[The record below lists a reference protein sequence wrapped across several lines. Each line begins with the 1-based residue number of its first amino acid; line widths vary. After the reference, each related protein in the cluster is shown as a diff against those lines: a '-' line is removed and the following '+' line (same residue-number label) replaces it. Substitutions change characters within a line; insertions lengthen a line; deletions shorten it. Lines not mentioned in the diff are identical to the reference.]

1 MSWMT
6 LDGWWLSARLAWSR
20 PWMRWSALISV
31 AASIGISIWFLATTL
46 PSIRRHDAFIY
57 HYNVYLGIDD
67 VRVWPWVFFLPS
79 VWVAV
84 TLLDLVLAYGL
95 YRSDALLARA
105 LATLAF
111 VWAFPW
117 AGALFY
123 LSLVNL

>member
-1 MSWMT
+1 
-6 LDGWWLSARLAWSR
+6 
-20 PWMRWSALISV
+20 MRWSALISV